1 MPGSVSDSLQPGETL
16 IRRTKTTT
24 YDRRGGVLPWLV
36 GLVLIPA
43 LLALLA
49 TVTPVGE
56 RDDVESDLALKSRN
70 ALAAAGISG
79 ADVRMDGVVAN
90 VSGVPAGQIDAA
102 RGAVESV
109 DGVWSASVADGPA
122 GDTDG
127 TDSSGPNA
135 SNAPSSSTNPAPPA
149 PGVPLTADLKGGSV
163 VLSGAVPDEAA
174 RTALL
179 ASATQAAGGRPVV
192 DQLTVTPGATLPLPP
207 AELGKAVGILGTAP
221 GDRGVSWNGDTV
233 TLSGSVPTEQDKAAA
248 AQAAAA
254 MAPDVKVDNKLTV
267 AAPAVDKAA
276 VQQQINALI
285 AAQPIT
291 FQPNTATLT
300 PTGENTVQQIAP
312 LLKDVSIEVGGHIA
326 DAPGNDSV
334 DGQQLSDQRAAT
346 VQSRLTQLGVAADR
360 ITAKGYGSAK
370 PVAPNNTAA
379 GQAANRRVEIVV
391 L

>member
-16 IRRTKTTT
+16 IRRTKTTN
-24 YDRRGGVLPWLV
+24 YDRRGGILPWLL

-49 TVTPVGE
+49 TVTPFGK
-56 RDDVESDLALKSRN
+56 RDDVESDLALKSQN

-109 DGVWSASVADGPA
+109 DGVWSADIAGGPA
-122 GDTDG
+122 GDN
-127 TDSSGPNA
+127 DSANPNDPNA
-135 SNAPSSSTNPAPPA
+135 SGVPSASANPVPPA
-149 PGVPLTADLKGGSV
+149 PSVPMTADLKDGSV
-163 VLSGAVPDEAA
+163 VLGGSVPDEAA
-174 RTALL
+174 RAELI

-192 DQLTVTPGATLPLPP
+192 DQLTVTPGATLPAPA
-207 AELGKAVGILGTAP
+207 AELGKAVAILGTAP
-221 GDRGVSWNGDTV
+221 GNRGLSWDGDTV

-248 AQAAAA
+248 AKAAAA
-254 MAPDVKVDNKLTV
+254 MAPGVKVDDKLTV

-291 FQPNTATLT
+291 FEPNTATLT
-300 PTGENTVQQIAP
+300 PAGENTVQQIAP
-312 LLKDVSIEVGGHIA
+312 LLKGVSIEVGGHIA

-346 VQSRLTQLGVAADR
+346 VHSRLTQLGVAADR
-360 ITAKGYGSAK
+360 MTAKGYGSTK

>member
-1 MPGSVSDSLQPGETL
+1 M
-16 IRRTKTTT
+16 
-24 YDRRGGVLPWLV
+24 PWLL

-49 TVTPVGE
+49 TVTPFGK
-56 RDDVESDLALKSRN
+56 RDEVESDLALKSQN

-109 DGVWSASVADGPA
+109 DGVWSASVAGGPA
-122 GDTDG
+122 GDTAG
-127 TDSSGPNA
+127 TDSTGPNA
-135 SNAPSSSTNPAPPA
+135 SSAPASSANPVPPA
-149 PGVPLTADLKGGSV
+149 PGVPMKADLKDGSV

-174 RTALL
+174 RAALV

-192 DQLTVTPGATLPLPP
+192 DQLTVTPGATLPLPA

-221 GDRGVSWNGDTV
+221 GDRGVSWDGDTV

-248 AQAAAA
+248 EQAATA
-254 MAPDVKVDNKLTV
+254 MAGGAKIDNKLTV
-267 AAPAVDKAA
+267 AAPPVDKAA

-291 FQPNTATLT
+291 FQPNSATLT
-300 PTGENTVQQIAP
+300 PAGENTVQQIAP
-312 LLKDVSIEVGGHIA
+312 LLKGVSIEVGGHIA

-346 VQSRLTQLGVAADR
+346 VQSRLAQLGVAADR
-360 ITAKGYGSAK
+360 ITAKGYGSTK